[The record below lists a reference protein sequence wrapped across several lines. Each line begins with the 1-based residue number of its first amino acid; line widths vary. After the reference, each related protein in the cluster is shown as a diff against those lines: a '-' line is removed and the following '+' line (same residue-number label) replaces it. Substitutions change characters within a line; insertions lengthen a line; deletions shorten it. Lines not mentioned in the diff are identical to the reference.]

1 MNRGTREGAPILA
14 LSIPIFLA
22 AGKSRAPKGFIQ
34 PGKGGFRAGRPRW
47 DGSLFSMRDL
57 LKNFRFMIRDFPI
70 KIELVLPAFPAR
82 SSGRRKIISP
92 LPLGDEAFP
101 KKSG

>member
-1 MNRGTREGAPILA
+1 
-14 LSIPIFLA
+14 
-22 AGKSRAPKGFIQ
+22 
-34 PGKGGFRAGRPRW
+34 
-47 DGSLFSMRDL
+47 MRDL